1 MRREPS
7 ATIIALAIALVLS
20 CTHVATAGERVRIG
34 PVPDWVARI
43 PNMPRPL
50 TKKEREQPFVL
61 LLDDLQAS
69 NVNGKRQEY
78 ARQIIA
84 LNTRVA
90 VENFSGLHLL
100 LDSDRETATVHRI
113 AIFRNGK
120 LIDVTNRAQ
129 LRTQRV
135 ASSLDSE
142 RRANQ
147 TLISYVIPDLRAGD
161 IVDMEVTL
169 NGDLASLPGRF
180 IVEVEEKFGK
190 MEVSLLH
197 RRIVATRKKP
207 IHLDLVADHPP
218 PIDRSSS
225 DRLVWEWEIPH
236 YKQPKTFS
244 DAPAWFPQIPA
255 IRISDFRD
263 WAEVVAWG
271 LHTLRPRRRPSRPIR
286 KLAHE
291 LAGTATT
298 SWEKLKA
305 VLGYVQNNIRYLG
318 DGLLAR
324 NGYVPLRPQDV
335 ASQGVGDCKDK
346 VALAIALLEA
356 LDVRAWPVLTN
367 ATKGRVP
374 RALPTPFAFDHA
386 LLAVRLGDH
395 DIWVDPTLRPL
406 PDGSP
411 NFGLP
416 AIDAGLVLRKGE
428 RALVPPAG
436 LPVASDGT
444 LLATGDPP
452 LPGRRPDNDA
462 DTEIE
467 RRLDLTTSQ
476 AELHVIFKGGTAE
489 IMRMAIEL
497 GARKKMEENILA
509 LIEPWLWN
517 LDPGDTFVLEGDP
530 HHLRYDARMQ
540 AKLTDQ
546 LWKNDGS
553 QEYLRLLPNYIL
565 QLMGRMTVDD
575 ERPDTVPVAFP
586 GRGQPHILE
595 RYVLKTPPSWYL
607 KSLHRKL
614 RREGYVISVDTSK
627 QKGLFVVT
635 YRFRALRDHLMPPE
649 ARQMAEDRKKLR
661 GEWSYWLWRSATRH
675 RAASS
680 Q

>member
-1 MRREPS
+1 MRRKPS
-7 ATIIALAIALVLS
+7 ATIAALTIVLVLA
-20 CTHVATAGERVRIG
+20 CAHGAGAGERVRTG
-34 PVPDWVARI
+34 PVPDWVTRI
-43 PNMPRPL
+43 PNMPRSL
-50 TKKEREQPFVL
+50 TKEERDQPFVL
-61 LLDDLQAS
+61 LLNDLQIS
-69 NVNGKRQEY
+69 DVGGKRQEY
-78 ARQIIA
+78 ARQVIA

-90 VENFSGLHLL
+90 VEQFSGLHLL
-100 LDSDRETATVHRI
+100 FDSERETATVHRI
-113 AIFRNGK
+113 AIFRDGK
-120 LIDVTNRAQ
+120 LIDVTSRAQ

-142 RRANQ
+142 RRATQ
-147 TLISYVIPDLRAGD
+147 TLVSYVIPDLRAGD
-161 IVDMEVTL
+161 IVDMEATL

-180 IVEVEEKFGK
+180 IVEIEEKFGK
-190 MEVSLLH
+190 EVALLH
-197 RRIVATRKKP
+197 RRIVATSRRP

-218 PIDRSSS
+218 PIDRSGPE
-225 DRLVWEWEIPH
+225 RLVWEWKIH
-236 YKQPKTFS
+236 NYKQPKTFS

-271 LHTLRPRRRPSRPIR
+271 RRTLRPPHRPSRPIR
-286 KLAHE
+286 RLAHE
-291 LAGTATT
+291 LAGTAPTP
-298 SWEKLKA
+298 WEKLKA
-305 VLGYVQNNIRYLG
+305 VLRHVQDNIRYLG

-346 VALAIALLEA
+346 VALAIALLAA
-356 LDVRAWPVLTN
+356 LDVKAWPVLTN
-367 ATKGRVP
+367 AAKGHVP
-374 RALPTPFAFDHA
+374 RGIPTPFAFDHA

-428 RALVPPAG
+428 KGLVSPAG
-436 LPVASDGT
+436 LPVAADGT

-452 LPGRRPDNDA
+452 LPGRWPDSDA

-497 GARKKMEENILA
+497 GARKKIEESFLA
-509 LIEPWLWN
+509 LVRPWLWD
-517 LDPGDTFVLEGDP
+517 LDPGDNVTLEGDP
-530 HHLRYDARMQ
+530 HHLRYDMRLH

-546 LWKNDGS
+546 LWKNEGS
-553 QEYLRLLPNYIL
+553 REYLGLLPDYIM
-565 QLMGRMTVDD
+565 QLMARMAVDD

-586 GRGQPHILE
+586 GGGQPRILE
-595 RYVLKTPPSWYL
+595 RYVVKTPPGWYL

-614 RREGYVISVDTSK
+614 RRDGYIVSVDTAK
-627 QKGLFVVT
+627 QEGVLTVT
-635 YRFRALRDHLMPPE
+635 YRFRALRDHLMPVE
-649 ARQMAEDRKKLR
+649 ARQMMEDRKLLK
-661 GEWSYWLWRSATRH
+661 GEWSYWLWRLSTRQK
-675 RAASS
+675 AASS
-680 Q
+680 R